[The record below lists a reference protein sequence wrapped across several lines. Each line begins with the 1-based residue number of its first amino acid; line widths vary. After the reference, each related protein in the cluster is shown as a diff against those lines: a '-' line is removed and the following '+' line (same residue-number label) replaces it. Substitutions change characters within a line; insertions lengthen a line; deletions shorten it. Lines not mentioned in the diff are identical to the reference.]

1 VKWLY
6 ALGAVVAALLM
17 LRETLLLTRDRRRR
31 RARALAAA
39 AEPPTLRA
47 RLARKAAM
55 PVFLLLVA
63 VALTMGMIAGVL
75 VGPH

>member
-17 LRETLLLTRDRRRR
+17 LRETLLLTRGHRTR
-31 RARALAAA
+31 RAMEAASR
-39 AEPPTLRA
+39 PSSLRS
-47 RLARKAAM
+47 RLARRAAM

-63 VALTMGMIAGVL
+63 GAAMLGMMAGVL